1 LWNKLKINF
10 LLHLSIKKV
19 FKKPKSSYYET
30 RPLLR
35 QAFFYSYMNEKP
47 FVFPSAIKSD
57 NLLFDD
63 RIPPHKTVP
72 ELLFIYHGERDS
84 GKENQSYFLV
94 NFFLFFSVFSKISS
108 VFQVFDNLQAVQ
120 CFSSS
125 HMEIIWKHSANKNKC
140 FLHKIIFSL
149 NDLKCLRLI
158 KRCKNN
164 LDSPLWNE

>member
-1 LWNKLKINF
+1 
-10 LLHLSIKKV
+10 
-19 FKKPKSSYYET
+19 
-30 RPLLR
+30 
-35 QAFFYSYMNEKP
+35 MNEKP

-125 HMEIIWKHSANKNKC
+125 HMEII
-140 FLHKIIFSL
+140 
-149 NDLKCLRLI
+149 
-158 KRCKNN
+158 
-164 LDSPLWNE
+164 